1 MRSAVGRSCRL
12 VRLRYLGP
20 ASPLLTYR
28 RFCYLVYLNS
38 TVAPG
43 RRLYVR
49 RDAIAERSFELT
61 EDLVASIEYSQV
73 RKGMVI
79 VGEGGQLLHVV
90 DRDLNTP
97 GNWRA
102 ILQLKLKNLKTGSIT
117 INRVRPQD
125 KVEQAYL
132 DKREMQ
138 YIYQDG
144 DGYVFMDTENFDQ
157 ITIGKEW
164 AGDLMMYM
172 KEGNNAQVV
181 FYESKPISLELP
193 ATVDLK
199 VTDTEPSV
207 KGATAAAQYKPATL
221 ETGLKVTVPPFVNV
235 GEMVAVDTRTG
246 EYLSRAK

>member
-1 MRSAVGRSCRL
+1 MARPARRVLGRQSPAVPFSPSRVFANLSICIGIGRHGG
-12 VRLRYLGP
+12 VFLR
-20 ASPLLTYR
+20 
-28 RFCYLVYLNS
+28 
-38 TVAPG
+38 
-43 RRLYVR
+43 
-49 RDAIAERSFELT
+49 T
-61 EDLVASIEYSQV
+61 EVFVASIEYSQV

-138 YIYQDG
+138 YLYQDG
-144 DGYVFMDTENFDQ
+144 DGYVFMDTETFDQ
-157 ITIGKEW
+157 ITLGKEW

-172 KEGNNAQVV
+172 KEGKNAQVV
-181 FYESKPISLELP
+181 FYETNPISLELP
-193 ATVDLK
+193 ATVELK

-207 KGATAAAQYKPATL
+207 KGATTAAQFKPATL
-221 ETGLKVTVPPFVNV
+221 ETGLKITVPPFVSI
-235 GEMVAVDTRTG
+235 GEMVAIDTRTG